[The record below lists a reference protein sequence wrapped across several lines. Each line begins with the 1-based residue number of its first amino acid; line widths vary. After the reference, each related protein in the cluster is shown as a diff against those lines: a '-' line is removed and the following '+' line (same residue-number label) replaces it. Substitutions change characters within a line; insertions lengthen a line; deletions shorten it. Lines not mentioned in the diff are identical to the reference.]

1 MLKPIA
7 NIIGAYLAGSH
18 GPVGRVQGVLV
29 ALSLSLGLVQLC
41 RIGLAVD
48 LFFWRHFIRPAKK
61 LKKYGSWA
69 AVTGAT
75 DGIGRAYCDELAK
88 QGVNCVRGHDLC
100 NARSTHSKLML
111 LQRILSIVSS

>member
-7 NIIGAYLAGSH
+7 DIIGAYLNGSH

-29 ALSLSLGLVQLC
+29 ALSLSLGFLQLC
-41 RIGLAVD
+41 RIGFAVD
-48 LFFWRHFIRPAKK
+48 VFLWRQFLRPAKK

-88 QGVNCVRGHDLC
+88 QGVNC
-100 NARSTHSKLML
+100 
-111 LQRILSIVSS
+111 ILGDESVTIGMT